1 MDKTDAIQTVIS
13 VVRDILPD
21 IDPELVTAKSV
32 LADLGA
38 NSVDRVD
45 VLAMSMEEV
54 GVRVPMMTFAK
65 ANTIEDI
72 AALLIQPR

>member
-1 MDKTDAIQTVIS
+1 MDKTDAIQTVIAI
-13 VVRDILPD
+13 VRDILPD
-21 IDPELVTAKSV
+21 IDPERVTAESV

-45 VLAMSMEEV
+45 VLAMSME
-54 GVRVPMMTFAK
+54 GLNVRVPMMTFAK

-72 AALLIQPR
+72 AVLLLQAR